1 MKKSVRTYLLKTIA
15 VLTVVFTS
23 YSSSKAQTTMY
34 EVGISIGPS
43 NFLGDLGGN
52 QGKGQ
57 TFIKDNNIELTRLMP
72 GVYFAIAPNHYFN
85 FRAAFNWGKLEGAD
99 SVIDGKGGLEE
110 SRSDRNQHFKSPI
123 MELFV
128 AGEFY
133 PTVFLEEDPE
143 DVWHKFRPYALLGVG
158 AFRFNPQAQYIDP
171 NGRATWVDLKPLR
184 TEGQGMA
191 NYPNRKEYS
200 LTQINIPYGV
210 GIKYFFSDKV
220 TASLEIVNRKTF
232 TDYIDDI
239 STEYIAD
246 QDFYNYFGAGSA
258 TADIARQMANKA
270 AYANGGNYKPSYGP
284 GDKRG
289 TATNND
295 AYYSTTLKV
304 GIRFGGENNRSF
316 LKSTRCP
323 AVRF

>member
-15 VLTVVFTS
+15 VLTVVFAS
-23 YSSSKAQTTMY
+23 YSGSKAQMMY
-34 EVGISIGPS
+34 EAGISVGPS

-57 TFIKDNNIELTRLMP
+57 TFVKDNNIQLTRIMP
-72 GVYFAIAPNHYFN
+72 GIYFTLAPNHYFN
-85 FRAAFNWGKLEGAD
+85 FRAAFNWGRLEGAD
-99 SVIDGKGGLEE
+99 SIINSKGGLEQA
-110 SRSDRNQHFKSPI
+110 RADRNQHFKSPI
-123 MELFV
+123 LELFV
-128 AGEFY
+128 AAEFY

-143 DVWHKFRPYALLGVG
+143 DVWHKFRPYGLLGVG
-158 AFRFNPQAQYIDP
+158 AFHFNPRAQYIDP

-184 TEGQGMA
+184 TEGQGMP
-191 NYPNRKEYS
+191 NHPNRQEYN
-200 LTQINIPYGV
+200 LTQISIPYGV
-210 GIKYFFSDKV
+210 GIKYFFSEKV
-220 TASLEIVNRKTF
+220 NLSLEVVNRKTF
-232 TDYIDDI
+232 TDYIDDV

-246 QDFYNYFGAGSA
+246 QDFYDYFGAGSA

-270 AYANGGNYKPSYGP
+270 AFANGGTPLPSYGP

-295 AYYSTTLKV
+295 AFYSTVLRL
-304 GIRFGGENNRSF
+304 GIRFGGENNRNF
-316 LKSTRCP
+316 IKNTRCP

>member
-1 MKKSVRTYLLKTIA
+1 MKKSVQTYLLKTIA
-15 VLTVVFTS
+15 VLTVIFAS
-23 YSSSKAQTTMY
+23 YSSSKAQMMY
-34 EVGISIGPS
+34 EAGISVGPS

-57 TFIKDNNIELTRLMP
+57 TFVKDNNIQLTRIMP
-72 GVYFAIAPNHYFN
+72 GIYFTLAPNHYFN

-99 SVIDGKGGLEE
+99 SIINSKGGLEQA
-110 SRSDRNQHFKSPI
+110 RADRNQHFKSPI
-123 MELFV
+123 LELFV
-128 AGEFY
+128 AAEFY

-143 DVWHKFRPYALLGVG
+143 DVWHKFRPYGLLGVG
-158 AFRFNPQAQYIDP
+158 AFHFNPQAQYIDP

-184 TEGQGMA
+184 TEGQGMP

-200 LTQINIPYGV
+200 LTQISIPYGV
-210 GIKYFFSDKV
+210 GIKYFFSEKV
-220 TASLEIVNRKTF
+220 NLSLEIVNRKTF
-232 TDYIDDI
+232 TDYIDDV

-246 QDFYNYFGAGSA
+246 QDFYDYFGAGSA

-270 AYANGGNYKPSYGP
+270 AFANGGTPLPSYGP

-289 TATNND
+289 TPTNND
-295 AYYSTTLKV
+295 AFYSTVLRL
-304 GIRFGGENNRSF
+304 GIRFGGENNRNF
-316 LKSTRCP
+316 IKNTRCP